1 MSAVD
6 HFFSGFQDFQ
16 HVAVTVSDIDRSM
29 AFYRDLLGFPV
40 LGRLYFGGESGMVI
54 DFLDIGNN
62 ALLEIFSFTN
72 VAAKPSDFLYDDR
85 QLGLRHMGFRVASV
99 DAVAARVRQAGVEFT
114 LDPLDAVGGVRIAF
128 FKDPDGTLVE
138 IVEGELDYHIPG
150 QPRLPVA
157 VPARGAPS
165 GSDLTYDHVAVTVA
179 DWQRSLDFYQGILGL
194 PLLGQLDFK
203 DDRGFRIAYLQ
214 VGNSVVELFA
224 FGAPTIPHVW
234 NPDVT
239 VLGLKHIA
247 LLVDN
252 LDPAAAQLEAKG
264 VPVIRA
270 PRAVRNLKNCL
281 FADPDGNAVELI
293 DGTFVYDE

>member
-6 HFFSGFQDFQ
+6 HFFTGFQDFQ
-16 HVAVTVSDIDRSM
+16 HVAVTVSDIDRSL

-40 LGRLYFGGESGMVI
+40 LGRLTFGGETGMVI

-114 LDPLDAVGGVRIAF
+114 LEPLDAVGGVRIAF

-150 QPRLPVA
+150 QARLPVP
-157 VPARGAPS
+157 VPAGGAPA
-165 GSDLTYDHVAVTVA
+165 GSELTYDHVAVTVA
-179 DWQRSLDFYQGILGL
+179 DLQQSLDFYQGILGL

-214 VGNSVVELFA
+214 LGNSVLELFA
-224 FGAPTIPHVW
+224 FATPTISRTW

-239 VLGLKHIA
+239 ALGLKHIA

-252 LDPAAAQLEAKG
+252 VDAAAAKLG
-264 VPVIRA
+264 DQGARSIRA
-270 PRAVRNLKNCL
+270 PRAVRDLRNCL